1 LLRDRPNGARGQRR
15 RQKRRA
21 FRRKP
26 VPSDC
31 IATRT
36 RDAWSTRTV
45 LDSTSRSDL
54 ERSPLHD
61 VKQHTP
67 ARRTWAGRE
76 SLSLLDEQT
85 GRCKRAVLL
94 RSSLAGGS
102 DKNFC
107 RAGDFTP
114 EPEQKRMPDR
124 KLSKLPAISRTPWPT
139 VGSQPPIWW
148 SQTGSNRR
156 PPACKAGALPT
167 ELWPLRGSV
176 IRRQ

>member
-45 LDSTSRSDL
+45 LDSKSRSDL

-76 SLSLLDEQT
+76 SLSLLDEQNGT
-85 GRCKRAVLL
+85 LQASRFVALKLDWRQ
-94 RSSLAGGS
+94 RQE
-102 DKNFC
+102 FC

-124 KLSKLPAISRTPWPT
+124 KLSKPQAISVSEYRAERPNTVADRRIATADLVEPDGIEPT
-139 VGSQPPIWW
+139 TSCLQ
-148 SQTGSNRR
+148 SRR
-156 PPACKAGALPT
+156 SPN
-167 ELWPLRGSV
+167 
-176 IRRQ
+176 